1 MAKKPTSAAQPDINP
16 EAQYDVT
23 LKRPIKLGRS
33 GTYARPGLPLQL
45 SGARLLENLDDV
57 DAYTEVTG

>member
-1 MAKKPTSAAQPDINP
+1 MAKKPTTKAAPDINP

-33 GTYARPGLPLQL
+33 GTYARPGLPLTL
-45 SGARLLENLDDV
+45 SGARLLEHLEDV
-57 DAYTEVTG
+57 DGYTEVTG